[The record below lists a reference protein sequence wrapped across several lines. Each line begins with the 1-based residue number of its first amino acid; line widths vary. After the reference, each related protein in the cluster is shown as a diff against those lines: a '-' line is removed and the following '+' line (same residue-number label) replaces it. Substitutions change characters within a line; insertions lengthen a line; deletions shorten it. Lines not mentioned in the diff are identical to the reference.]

1 MPCGSLMSPLSS
13 RAKARLRTKGDGDDL
28 IAPLTTPDILFDPW
42 ATSSG
47 PKLSAI
53 SAEVTQAVLDA
64 TSKEAGS
71 RVRKPKAEVLE
82 RTGMVVSSII
92 ANLKLLHV
100 DHRWGQYLALP
111 MKHTALTRYD
121 RPGFGIMPKVVEGME
136 RAGLIMQH
144 APVTHVRRTGIE
156 ATGWLRTALVAPE
169 VDVGDIG
176 RAEGEEVIRLKA
188 RAGKD
193 QYGGRLPS
201 VLVDYEDTEE
211 TIRLRAEMDEINA
224 FLATQRI
231 EIDGQPQAAYKLARR
246 FLLRSP
252 SDPTAFNLHGRLYGA
267 FWISLPK
274 AQRGGLTINGEPI
287 ADLDY
292 ASMFPRLAYAR
303 VGTEPPRGDLYAI
316 PGLEE
321 HRAGVKAGLSALL
334 STETEMTRLPPK
346 VKDALPTGWTASR
359 FREAVAKKHPA
370 LVPLF
375 GRDIAMDLMF
385 TESCILVAVLLRLA
399 RMGIAALPMHDGV
412 MVPASTAELGC
423 AVMQRCANATM
434 GMKLP
439 VARK

>member
-1 MPCGSLMSPLSS
+1 M
-13 RAKARLRTKGDGDDL
+13 
-28 IAPLTTPDILFDPW
+28 IAPPTTPDILFDPW

-53 SAEVTQAVLDA
+53 AAEVTQAVLYA

-71 RVRKPKAEVLE
+71 RVRIPKAEVVE

-92 ANLKLLHV
+92 ANLKFLHV

-121 RPGFGIMPKVVEGME
+121 RTGFGIMPKVVEGME

-144 APVTHVRRTGIE
+144 PPVAHVRRTGIE
-156 ATGWLRTALVAPE
+156 ATGWLKTDLMAAQVR
-169 VDVGDIG
+169 VGDIG
-176 RAEGEEVIRLKA
+176 RAEGEEVIRLSA
-188 RAGKD
+188 RSGRD
-193 QYGGRLPS
+193 QYGNRLPS
-201 VLVDYEDTEE
+201 VLVNYEDTEE
-211 TIRLRAEMDEINA
+211 TVRLRAEMDEINA

-231 EIDGQPQAAYKLARR
+231 EIDGQPQAAYKLTRR

-252 SDPTAFNLHGRLYGA
+252 SDRTAFNLHGRLYGA
-267 FWISLPK
+267 FWISMPK

-303 VGTEPPRGDLYAI
+303 VGTEPPTGDLYAI

-359 FREAVAKKHPA
+359 FREAVATKHPA

-385 TESCILVAVLLRLA
+385 TESCILVAVLLRLS
-399 RMGIAALPMHDGV
+399 RMGIVALPMHDGI
-412 MVPASTAELGC
+412 MVAASYSIYAIQ
-423 AVMQRCANATM
+423 VMQQVARQTL
-434 GMKLP
+434 GLKLP
-439 VARK
+439 VVIK